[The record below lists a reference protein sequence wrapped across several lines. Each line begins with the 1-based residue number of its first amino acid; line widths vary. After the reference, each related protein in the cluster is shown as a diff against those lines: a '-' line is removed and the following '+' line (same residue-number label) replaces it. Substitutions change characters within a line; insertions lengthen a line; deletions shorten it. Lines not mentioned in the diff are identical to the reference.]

1 MFRYCPYYKEQKWK
15 MRRNKIIYAD
25 IAAVLYYSPHYVNKF
40 MHFPE
45 KPALVQQ
52 VDRAID
58 TIIQQ
63 RYNGQPNNT
72 PAMIEFNTD
81 VREKLRELHIS
92 QTELAAVIGIKPLTL
107 TMRLGRPLSD
117 NTRRQIARAIN
128 TVMAS
133 RENVEAKQEE

>member
-15 MRRNKIIYAD
+15 MHRNRITYAD

-45 KPALVQQ
+45 KPDLVQQ
-52 VDRAID
+52 IDRAID

-63 RYNGQPNNT
+63 RRNGQPSTT
-72 PAMIEFNTD
+72 PAMIELNTD
-81 VREKLRELHIS
+81 VREKLHDLKIS
-92 QTELAAVIGIKPLTL
+92 QKELAAVMGIKPLTL

-128 TVMAS
+128 TVLAS